1 MSKMMSQYKLRKANE
16 ILGVSPKDLKTF
28 KNLSFQLKNTAKD
41 YIFVVGQTGF
51 LCDQIISPF
60 VIASETV
67 LNVQL
72 YRKMTFRVS
81 VLL

>member
-1 MSKMMSQYKLRKANE
+1 MSKMMSQYKLRKTNE

-60 VIASETV
+60 VIASVTV

-72 YRKMTFRVS
+72 YRKMTFSVS